1 MHFIAA
7 FLCEFQ
13 EVLKRVMQF
22 CKIIIITTTTK
33 RTKTITFHH
42 IEYFLT
48 FLLKYF
54 LHKNSFSI
62 KNFDENIKF
71 THLENLKLLIFLE
84 RGQGQKNIFAWKWRN
99 IKWKVNKILESK
111 KSRHPSLTK
120 NRRIFYNNFI

>member
-22 CKIIIITTTTK
+22 CKIIIINHYDEANK
-33 RTKTITFHH
+33 NNNIPSHRI
-42 IEYFLT
+42 FLT

-62 KNFDENIKF
+62 KIFDENIKF

-84 RGQGQKNIFAWKWRN
+84 RGQGQKNIFA
-99 IKWKVNKILESK
+99 
-111 KSRHPSLTK
+111 
-120 NRRIFYNNFI
+120 